1 MACSLALFP
10 GYTKG
15 DSDNLTPVSW
25 FASDTGEYLFN
36 TGIDVMKKHFSG
48 LMVIKPTGNDTCR
61 VIMITEVGLKVMD
74 LEFFPSGGLK
84 VHYIMDP
91 LNKKMLIRTLSNDI
105 SMILMNRINDK
116 AYEVLKDRKSG
127 NAIFK
132 YRFGRQKNF
141 YYLSGNSPY
150 PYNVRQV
157 KGITNKVH
165 AFFYGNDNGGPD
177 SVKIEHYNLALS
189 IKLHRIK
196 DSSHADE

>member
-48 LMVIKPTGNDTCR
+48 LMVIKPTGRDTCR

-74 LEFFPSGGLK
+74 LELFPTGGLK
-84 VHYIMDP
+84 VHYIMEP
-91 LNKKMLIRTLSNDI
+91 LNKKILIRTLSNDI
-105 SMILMNRINDK
+105 GMVLMNRLSHKN
-116 AYEVLKDRKSG
+116 YEVLQDRKKG
-127 NAIFK
+127 DAIFR

-141 YYLSGNSPY
+141 YYLSDNSPY
-150 PYNVRQV
+150 PYYVRQV

-165 AFFYGNDNGGPD
+165 ASFYGNGSWGPD
-177 SVKIEHYNLALS
+177 SVNIEHYNLALS
-189 IKLHRIK
+189 VKLHRIK
-196 DSSHADE
+196 ETSHVDE